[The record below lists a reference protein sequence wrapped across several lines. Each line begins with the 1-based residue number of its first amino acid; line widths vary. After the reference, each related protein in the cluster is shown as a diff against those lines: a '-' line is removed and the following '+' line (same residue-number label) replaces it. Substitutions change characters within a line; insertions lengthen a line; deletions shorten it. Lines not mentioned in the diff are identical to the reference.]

1 MTGTNRSN
9 TKLAGTAVLA
19 LLVGMAPLQ
28 LLADDLILEG
38 KERLSGKVRAI
49 NPDGTVVLDTPLAP
63 EAVELKGDSV
73 KKVEFSVKPEPPA
86 ATSCQVTLANG
97 DVLPAVVGSIDDK
110 NVTLTSSVAGPLVIP
125 RAMVSALR
133 IGANHPNV
141 IFAGPDGLGGWTRD
155 KATAEQWSFDKGAL
169 RVQGSGS
176 IGRTVELPQDFIVRF
191 KLAWTNNP
199 NFRFFFAGP
208 AAAEGGGAVD
218 QYFFQFNPAGIEI
231 KREASSGRRYP
242 PSIAQLSR
250 LPQQFPGKRL
260 TVEIRV
266 DRSGRMLYLFLNDEP
281 EGQRAFKDPLPKAP
295 VGNRIAFES
304 MADEGS
310 DLSISDI
317 QVSDWNLKNDR
328 RPADDRGDKTK
339 DALIGVEAE
348 RFSGNLMATKPSPE
362 GLLYVFKSAFQENAI
377 EVPEAAVAT
386 LYFAEPE
393 GEQAAAV
400 PSPFS
405 LQFQGGGSLRVSACS
420 FSESE
425 VAATHPLLG
434 PLKLQRDRVTAFER
448 IPSKPQV
455 EKKES

>member
-1 MTGTNRSN
+1 
-9 TKLAGTAVLA
+9 
-19 LLVGMAPLQ
+19 
-28 LLADDLILEG
+28 
-38 KERLSGKVRAI
+38 
-49 NPDGTVVLDTPLAP
+49 
-63 EAVELKGDSV
+63 
-73 KKVEFSVKPEPPA
+73 
-86 ATSCQVTLANG
+86 
-97 DVLPAVVGSIDDK
+97 
-110 NVTLTSSVAGPLVIP
+110 
-125 RAMVSALR
+125 
-133 IGANHPNV
+133 
-141 IFAGPDGLGGWTRD
+141 
-155 KATAEQWSFDKGAL
+155 
-169 RVQGSGS
+169 
-176 IGRTVELPQDFIVRF
+176 
-191 KLAWTNNP
+191 
-199 NFRFFFAGP
+199 
-208 AAAEGGGAVD
+208 
-218 QYFFQFNPAGIEI
+218 
-231 KREASSGRRYP
+231 
-242 PSIAQLSR
+242 
-250 LPQQFPGKRL
+250 
-260 TVEIRV
+260 
-266 DRSGRMLYLFLNDEP
+266 
-281 EGQRAFKDPLPKAP
+281 
-295 VGNRIAFES
+295 